1 MSVGN
6 RVYLKRQL
14 PAKELVKAFRDLATA
29 NVADCMG
36 RLCAMH
42 HSIQLVSSPRKNMC
56 GAALTVRAR
65 AGDNLMIHKA
75 LDMAEEGDVIVVE
88 TGFGEPNSL
97 VGEIIMNNAIFRKM
111 AGFVFDAPIRDKD
124 TICKMDFPVFATG
137 FTPGGPYKEG
147 PGEIN
152 VPISCGNMAVL
163 PGDII
168 LGDADGVIV
177 IPRCDAKAILE
188 EAIPFSQADQ
198 AKLKKAADGT
208 WDRSWV
214 AKQLEKNKVEIID
227 DFYRM

>member
-6 RVYLKRQL
+6 RIYLKRQL
-14 PAKELVKAFRDLATA
+14 PSKELVEAFCELAAA
-29 NVADCMG
+29 NVADCMN

-42 HSIQLVSSPRKNMC
+42 HSIQLVSSPKKNMC
-56 GAALTVRAR
+56 GVALTVRAR
-65 AGDNLMIHKA
+65 AGDNLMIHRA
-75 LDMAEEGDVIVVE
+75 LDMAEEGDIIVVE

-97 VGEIIMNNAIFRKM
+97 VGEIMVNNAIFRKM

-124 TICKMDFPVFATG
+124 TISKMDFPIYATG
-137 FTPGGPYKEG
+137 FTPGGPFKEG

-152 VPISCGNMAVL
+152 VPISCGNMTVL

-177 IPRCDAKAILE
+177 IPRCDAKSILE
-188 EAIPFSQADQ
+188 AAIILAQADQ
-198 AKLKKAADGT
+198 EKVLKAANGT

-227 DFYRM
+227 DYYRI

>member
-14 PAKELVKAFRDLATA
+14 PPKEIVDGFRKLAA
-29 NVADCMG
+29 SNVADCMS

-42 HSIQLVSSPRKNMC
+42 HSIQLVSSPKENMC
-56 GAALTVRAR
+56 GVAITVRAR
-65 AGDNLMIHKA
+65 AGDNLMIHAA
-75 LDMAEEGDVIVVE
+75 LDMAGEGDIIVVE

-97 VGEIIMNNAIFRKM
+97 IGEVIVNNAIFRKM

-124 TICKMDFPVFATG
+124 AISKMEFPVYATG
-137 FTPGGPYKEG
+137 FTPGGPFKEG

-152 VPISCGNMAVL
+152 VPISCGNMAVF

-168 LGDADGVIV
+168 LGDPDGVIV

-188 EAIPFSQADQ
+188 VAIPFSEADQ
-198 AKLKKAADGT
+198 AKIPKAANGT
-208 WDRSWV
+208 WDRTWV
-214 AKQLEKNKVEIID
+214 TKQLEKNKVAIID
-227 DFYRM
+227 DYYRI